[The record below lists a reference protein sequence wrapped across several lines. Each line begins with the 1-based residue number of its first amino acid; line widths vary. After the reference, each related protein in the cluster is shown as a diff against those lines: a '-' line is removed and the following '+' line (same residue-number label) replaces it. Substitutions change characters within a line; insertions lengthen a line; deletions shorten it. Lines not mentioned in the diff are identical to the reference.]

1 MFLYEIRTF
10 KERRRSS
17 LVMLAQ
23 CPNDL
28 TAIMLAGDVT
38 RKGEVVEVWR
48 GEKLVYRVGSSS
60 DPVQRP
66 NDLTKRQGKAVSR
79 SRDIFRTWVKGA
91 RTRNAES

>member
-1 MFLYEIRTF
+1 VFLYEIRTF

-28 TAIMLAGDVT
+28 TAILLARDVT

-48 GEKLVYRVGSSS
+48 GEKLVYRVGSNS

-66 NDLTKRQGKAVSR
+66 KFTEHGGKAAPR
-79 SRDIFRTWVKGA
+79 NRDIFRTWVKGA
-91 RTRNAES
+91 RTQDAQS